1 MERPLRR
8 RAGSRFA
15 AVALVGAAAVA
26 LAACSSSSGGSSV
39 PPAAPSSA
47 GSTSSGSADTGTAAL
62 QSDVNAMLA
71 KPTSINQKTP
81 LPGPAPSGKSVVYIS
96 NGLAA
101 TERIGVGVHEAA
113 IALKWQYSELSFD
126 SANPA
131 TLQSA
136 LMNALAKK
144 PSAVVVTANPQTQ
157 FGTSTIA
164 AYQAAH
170 IPLVLGSIAPVTLGA
185 PIYGTPAGATSEQS
199 VGKALADWFIADSN
213 GQGSAILEN
222 YTSAPVLNVFRD
234 AFLAEVK
241 AQCAS
246 CATKVVSVT
255 QSDVASGG
263 LIPKVIAAARQNPSD
278 KYLFFDNGQFADGI
292 LAALSSA
299 GISGMKIGGRSIDPY
314 GASALAA
321 GTEQVWTGQSYYLE
335 GEGLVDA
342 ALRIIETGKNTSGDD
357 VIPLQLLT
365 KANVGELNG
374 GQFNEPSD
382 SLEQYEKLWQVPV
395 TACKL
400 TCS

>member
-1 MERPLRR
+1 M
-8 RAGSRFA
+8 ASIA
-15 AVALVGAAAVA
+15 ALT
-26 LAACSSSSGGSSV
+26 LAACSSSPGNSGSLSAAGASS
-39 PPAAPSSA
+39 SS
-47 GSTSSGSADTGTAAL
+47 SSSGANPAIDSA
-62 QSDVNAMLA
+62 VNALLA

-81 LPGPAPSGKSVVYIS
+81 LPSPAPSGKSVVFIS

-113 IALKWQYSELSFD
+113 IALKWKYSEGSFD

-136 LMNALAKK
+136 LEDALAKK
-144 PSAVVVTANPQTQ
+144 PSAVVVAANPQTQ

-164 AYQAAH
+164 AYKAAG
-170 IPLVLGSIAPVTLGA
+170 IPLVLGSIAPVTLGD
-185 PIYGTPAGATSEQS
+185 PIYGTPAGAASEQA
-199 VGKALADWFIADSN
+199 VGKALADWFIVDSN
-213 GQGSAILEN
+213 GHGSAILEN

-241 AQCAS
+241 AQCAG

-255 QSDVASGG
+255 QSDVAAGS
-263 LIPKVIAAARQNPSD
+263 LISKVVAAARQNPGY

-292 LAALSSA
+292 LSALSSA
-299 GISGMKIGGRSIDPY
+299 GISGMKIGGRSVDPA
-314 GASALAA
+314 GAAALVA

-335 GEGLVDA
+335 GEGLVDV
-342 ALRIIETGKNTSGDD
+342 ALHVLETGKNTSGDD

-365 KANVGELNG
+365 KANISELHG
-374 GQFNEPSD
+374 GQFNEPST
-382 SLEQYEKLWQVPV
+382 SLQQYEKLWHVATTP
-395 TACKL
+395 CKL